1 MVIFP
6 FPFLSQQDLSWV
18 SSVRASWSWRLV
30 QVRVSHHHPHCPSL
44 PCPTTH
50 SNLSQRTVPPGSRSS
65 CCTEGNLAL
74 CEFTFLP
81 RFIRGGTAPRSQKSL
96 RKSPISVCSTSP
108 ITRIEVVT
116 SKFFIWWGNLNT
128 YYTLIIN
135 CVYLH
140 IHSFCM
146 DGFMQCMWGS
156 EDNLQVSVLFFKYVR
171 PRDPTQVRAW

>member
-18 SSVRASWSWRLV
+18 SSEKASWSWRLV
-30 QVRVSHHHPHCPSL
+30 QVRVSHHHPHRPSL
-44 PCPTTH
+44 PCPTTSH
-50 SNLSQRTVPPGSRSS
+50 SNLSQRTVPPGSHSS

-81 RFIRGGTAPRSQKSL
+81 RFIRGGAAPRSQKNL
-96 RKSPISVCSTSP
+96 RVLPISVCSTSP
-108 ITRIEVVT
+108 IA
-116 SKFFIWWGNLNT
+116 KFFIWWGNLHT
-128 YYTLIIN
+128 YYTFIIY
-135 CVYLH
+135 CIYLH